1 MLYREL
7 GTTGAQV
14 SEIILGA
21 WQFGQDSW
29 TDVKDSESVAA
40 IHAALDAGINMI
52 DTAVGYGKGY
62 SEQIVGNA
70 VKDRRDKVLI
80 ASKIGAAPDGILK
93 GIDACLERMGI
104 DYIDL
109 YQVHYPSPRIPIADT
124 IGAMDEIRKA
134 GKVRFVG
141 VSNFSLEQMQQA
153 VATAKIDTCQ
163 PPYNV
168 FWRQYDADVLP
179 FCRENGIAVIPYSP
193 LAQGLLTGKFQDR
206 STIPA
211 DIRSHSKLFAEGIF
225 EQCVQA
231 VRDVIEPIAR
241 AQDKT
246 LAQTAIAW
254 MLQTPGITAPIV
266 GARTPQ
272 QVEGNLGGVGWKLTD
287 EEYQAI
293 SEAGTKISVQLDFS
307 SNMWGYAPR

>member
-29 TDVKDSESVAA
+29 SDVKDSESVAA

-80 ASKIGAAPDGILK
+80 ASKIGAAPDSILK

-109 YQVHYPSPRIPIADT
+109 YQVHYPSPKIPIADT

-168 FWRQYDADVLP
+168 FWRQFDADVLP

-225 EQCVQA
+225 EQCMQV

-241 AQDKT
+241 AHDKT

-254 MLQTPGITAPIV
+254 TLQTPGITAPIV

-293 SEAGTKISVQLDFS
+293 SEAGAKISVQLDFS